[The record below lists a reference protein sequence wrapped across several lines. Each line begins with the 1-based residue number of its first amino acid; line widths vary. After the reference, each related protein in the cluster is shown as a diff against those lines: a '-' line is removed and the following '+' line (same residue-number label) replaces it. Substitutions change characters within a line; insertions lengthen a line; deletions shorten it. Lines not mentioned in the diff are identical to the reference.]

1 LHTDVIK
8 HIKQGDKK
16 AFKSVFDNYFNALCA
31 FGYRYISDLSAVED
45 MAQEVFISF
54 WENRNDFDH
63 INAVKAFLYTSV
75 RNKCLNHI
83 KHQAVLKKHENA
95 LTYELHSEQFFT
107 NHIIEEETFNQLY
120 IEIRNLP
127 KAAQQ
132 IMLLA
137 LNGLKNQEIADE
149 LNISVNTVK
158 TQKKISYA
166 TLKDKIGPILNV
178 ILLNLLFW

>member
-1 LHTDVIK
+1 MVRGKGNNNPGWLCCGFNCSSCFIINLQLAQVPVS
-8 HIKQGDKK
+8 
-16 AFKSVFDNYFNALCA
+16 KSVFNSYFNALCA
-31 FGYRYISDLSAVED
+31 FGHKYIYDLSAVED

-83 KHQAVLKKHENA
+83 KHQAVMKKHEYA
-95 LTYELHSEQFFT
+95 LNYELYSEQFFT
-107 NHIIEEETFNQLY
+107 SHIIEEETINQLY

-137 LNGLKNQEIADE
+137 LNGLKNQSI
-149 LNISVNTVK
+149 
-158 TQKKISYA
+158 
-166 TLKDKIGPILNV
+166 
-178 ILLNLLFW
+178 